1 MKKYHTLLVVGITIA
16 LVALLTWFIPITY
29 MSNGELISGEKV
41 QAGIVSVTSYSLFTF
56 YNFIY
61 VFIYLLFVGGLY
73 GLLSKCSA
81 YRVLLDKI
89 VKVVSKAKIL
99 FLVLAVVIIATIVSF
114 TGYTFEALIFLP
126 LIAAVVLLLGYDK
139 ITAGLITVGSIS
151 AGVTGSLFGKIV
163 AGKLNTVLESITY
176 TDYIVPKIIILFVS
190 CALLILFVILHA
202 KKKSNK
208 EDIEEGFLVP
218 KKVTGKTNVKVW
230 PLVTIFIVST
240 IIYILA
246 GIDWTGAFKV
256 NFFDNALNTINS
268 WPVLSKY
275 VVLVVSII
283 VILCNVISSLLKRVK
298 TKDAKKLKEF
308 MSTARLVVTIVFA
321 VFAFLAFVKIML
333 EDVFGITDIMNKA
346 LEAIK
351 VDTVINDFTFGK
363 LLGSVVAFGSWT
375 YNEYLMLIIAMML
388 AIKIVYRIKLAEV
401 IENVG
406 SGFKKILYAALV
418 VLLSYT
424 VLILMSSHPYGLTII
439 NTVTGWISSV
449 FKFIPKFSEGL
460 NVLTY
465 PFATL
470 FSALFNSD
478 FAYYE
483 YGVLNVNYVLTAYS
497 GEGVVTLAEFITQ
510 TMYGFAMYFAPTSVI
525 LLFTLSLL
533 NIKYTT
539 WLKRTW
545 LLLIVLLI
553 AINAIYFF
561 LFGSMI
567 LFGVFVGLDVV
578 IIALTLYFSL
588 KK

>member
-16 LVALLTWFIPITY
+16 LIALLTWFIPITY
-29 MSNGELISGEKV
+29 LSNGELISGEKV

-61 VFIYLLFVGGLY
+61 VFIYLLFIGGLY

-89 VKVVSKAKIL
+89 VNIASKAKAV
-99 FLVLAVVIIATIVSF
+99 FLVLTVVIIATIVAF

-126 LIAAVVLLLGYDK
+126 FIAAVVLLLGYDR
-139 ITAGLITVGSIS
+139 ITAGLVTVGSIS
-151 AGVTGSLFGKIV
+151 AGVIGSLFGKLV
-163 AGKLNTVLESITY
+163 AGKINSVLESITY
-176 TDYIVPKIIILFVS
+176 TDYIIPKLIVLVVS
-190 CALLILFVILHA
+190 CALLILFVILYA
-202 KKKSNK
+202 KKKSVK
-208 EDIEEGFLVP
+208 EDVEEGFLVP
-218 KKVTGKTNVKVW
+218 KKVTGKNMPKVW
-230 PLVTIFIVST
+230 PLVVIFVVAT

-246 GIDWTGAFKV
+246 GIDWTGAFNV
-256 NFFDNALNTINS
+256 SFFNDALTKINS

-275 VVLVVSII
+275 VVLAVGLIVV
-283 VILCNVISSLLKRVK
+283 LFNVISTLLKNVK
-298 TKDAKKLKEF
+298 VSSSKKKTEF
-308 MSTARLVVTIVFA
+308 MSTARLVVTIIFA

-333 EDVFGITDIMNKA
+333 EDVFGITIMNKA

-351 VDTVINDFTFGK
+351 IDTLINDFTFEK

-375 YNEYLMLIIAMML
+375 YNEYLMLILVIMF
-388 AIKIVYRIKLAEV
+388 AIKLVYHVKFAEV
-401 IENVG
+401 VENVG
-406 SGFKKILYAALV
+406 AGFKKVLYSALV

-424 VLILMSSHPYGLTII
+424 VLILMSSHPIGLTII
-439 NTVTGWISSV
+439 NTVTGWISSI

-460 NVLTY
+460 NVVTY

-470 FSALFNSD
+470 FSSLFNSD

-483 YGVLNVNYVLTAYS
+483 YGVLNANYVLTAYT
-497 GEGVVTLAEFITQ
+497 GDGVVTLAEFITQ

-525 LLFTLSLL
+525 LLFTLSFLD
-533 NIKYTT
+533 IKYTT
-539 WLKRTW
+539 WLKKVW
-545 LLLIVLLI
+545 LLLVILLI

-567 LFGVFVGLDVV
+567 IFGVLVGLEVV
-578 IIALTLYFSL
+578 ILALTLYFSL